1 MIREMKPL
9 SLTETDKIVKENEGK
24 QELDPY
30 FKKFT
35 VLKLKEALELRKE
48 LEALDNHR
56 IKQEHIVKIID
67 FLPEDASDVH
77 KIFIDV
83 GLDENDVKQILDI
96 VSKYR

>member
-1 MIREMKPL
+1 MKPL
-9 SLTETDKIVKENEGK
+9 SLAETAQIVKENEGK
-24 QELDPY
+24 QELEPY
-30 FKKFT
+30 FKKFV
-35 VLKLKEALELRKE
+35 VLKLKDALALRKE

-56 IKQEHIVKIID
+56 VKQEHIVKIID

-83 GLDENDVKQILDI
+83 GLDEKDIKQILDI